1 MTVYK
6 MQSGAIEAY
15 LDVYRF
21 LENLEFDIQHDYRA
35 GTAKERN
42 EAWNRHQV
50 IMKTKG
56 HILRK
61 LEQ

>member
-6 MQSGAIEAY
+6 MRKGAIEAY
-15 LDVYRF
+15 VDVYQF
-21 LENLEFDIQHDYRA
+21 LENLEHDVQHDYKA

-50 IMKTKG
+50 IMKAKG

>member
-6 MQSGAIEAY
+6 MRKEAIEAY
-15 LDVYRF
+15 VDVYQF
-21 LENLEFDIQHDYRA
+21 LENLEHDVQYDYKS
-35 GTAKERN
+35 GTEKERN

>member
-6 MQSGAIEAY
+6 MRKEAIEAY
-15 LDVYRF
+15 VDVYQF
-21 LENLEFDIQHDYRA
+21 LENLEHDVQHDYKA